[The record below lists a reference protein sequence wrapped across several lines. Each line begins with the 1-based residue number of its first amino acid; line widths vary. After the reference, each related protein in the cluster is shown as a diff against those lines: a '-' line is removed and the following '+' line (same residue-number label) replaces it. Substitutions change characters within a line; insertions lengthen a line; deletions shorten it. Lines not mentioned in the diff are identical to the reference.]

1 MKHELPIEDS
11 GTSFGVEC
19 ATSITKCAEAWCGHE
34 TRRIELINEGRLA
47 ALRTESIV
55 LIREERDLEE
65 RLREAPLPERSA
77 DGRVRKRFSWG
88 VAILLTLAGFAF
100 SLIAFVPFR
109 LGGIQYLYCAGIAIL
124 LPYLTDT
131 LFTLSPSRR
140 FLKSLVL
147 VTTLAAIMSG
157 ILLAV
162 IRGEILAQALEAG
175 EATVLIEDAGAQ
187 AVSHPDFYQ
196 STLTLLQ
203 IVMGLLAFA
212 MEVGAGLALHDAIRP
227 EEIPTKHWENLRT
240 HLALVRR
247 RLLATAEE
255 ATILRNEP
263 GIFEHHFWRNFH
275 RAIVTHTFREKI
287 AKLLVIG
294 VVALTSLHLHGATG
308 DGPMIVVAID
318 LSQSVK
324 TTGPDRKTDFEKNV
338 DAVSHLLTHVPSGVT
353 VAVVGITNRSFA
365 ERICSSRPM

>member
-1 MKHELPIEDS
+1 
-11 GTSFGVEC
+11 
-19 ATSITKCAEAWCGHE
+19 
-34 TRRIELINEGRLA
+34 
-47 ALRTESIV
+47 
-55 LIREERDLEE
+55 
-65 RLREAPLPERSA
+65 
-77 DGRVRKRFSWG
+77 
-88 VAILLTLAGFAF
+88 
-100 SLIAFVPFR
+100 
-109 LGGIQYLYCAGIAIL
+109 
-124 LPYLTDT
+124 
-131 LFTLSPSRR
+131 
-140 FLKSLVL
+140 
-147 VTTLAAIMSG
+147 MSG